1 MLNYIHMKKPINT
14 NRLTADYFDGSTIQ
28 IARGLLGQLLV
39 RRVNGKLLIVKIVE
53 TEAYNGPH
61 DLASHAS
68 RGITPRT
75 APMFEA
81 GGHAYIYLIYGMY
94 NCFNITTGASG
105 YPAAVLIRAIE
116 PLEGIEF
123 MKKLRHTNNL
133 KNLCSGPGK
142 LCQALGIDRQLNR
155 EDLSQSNKIWLEKPT
170 QTTKFKIKKAPR
182 VGVDYAGPY
191 RDKLWRFYIDGND
204 FVSKK

>member
-1 MLNYIHMKKPINT
+1 MKKPINT

-28 IARGLLGQLLV
+28 IARALLGQLLV
-39 RRVNGKLLIVKIVE
+39 RRVKGKLLIGKIVE
-53 TEAYNGPH
+53 TEAYNGPR

-68 RGITPRT
+68 RGETPRT
-75 APMFEA
+75 APMFDI

-94 NCFNITTGASG
+94 NCFNITTGKIG
-105 YPAAVLIRAIE
+105 YPAAVLIRALE
-116 PLEGIEF
+116 PLVGIDT
-123 MKKLRHTNNL
+123 MRSLRQTDNI

-142 LCQALGIDRQLNR
+142 LCQALAIDQQLNR
-155 EDLSQSNKIWLEKPT
+155 EDLGQSNKIWLERAEKNLRI
-170 QTTKFKIKKAPR
+170 KIKKAPR